1 MIYLASDHRGFDA
14 KEQLKVFLK
23 SLNFDFED
31 LGPFEYNDDDDY
43 PDYAFKLGETVVKN
57 SAKGIIICGSGVGV
71 NIAANKVRGVRAG
84 YSESVENAVKSR
96 TDDNTNILVLDNMTF
111 NPDTDFPIVRTWLT
125 TEFSNEERHK
135 RRLKKI
141 ADYESA
147 KR

>member
-31 LGPFEYNDDDDY
+31 LGPFEYNADDDY

-71 NIAANKVRGVRAG
+71 NIAANKVHGVRAG

-96 TDDNTNILVLDNMTF
+96 TDDNTNILVLDSMTF

-125 TEFSNEERHK
+125 TEFSNEERHA